1 MSREFSKGIFKFM
14 SFKQTPNAPWKKY
27 YKSEEMNFKVPD
39 ISIYNYFEKKAS
51 SYGDLNAI
59 DYCGRKIKYS
69 ELLEKVDRCAKSFY
83 FNGIRAGDVV
93 TLIMSNTPE
102 AVISFLALNKIGAIS
117 NMLHHLSSEN
127 EIKKTIISTNSKMLL
142 IIDYVYEK
150 VKKILKAT
158 NLLKVIVVKTN
169 NAMPLVANL
178 EYNISHLF
186 DYNLPKNSN
195 FYVYWNDFF
204 YSSNDINVSDYKR
217 NTKKNTPAVMIHSGG
232 STGVPKAI
240 MISNGNFVTFS
251 IQSGIIYKEIEIGDK
266 NLAMMPIFHG
276 FGLATNVYFP
286 LTMGMEVILIPR
298 FQASKFEKILNDY
311 KPEFV
316 MAVPTIYEEMLKI
329 DNNNLDMSNLKYAL
343 SGGDILK
350 KSLEDRINDFFL
362 AHNSKVKIS
371 CGFGMS
377 EALTGVVCETN
388 EVNRD
393 GTVGIPLPGC
403 YVGIFSSDDQELPY
417 DQDGE
422 ICISGPNVMLGYYNN
437 IKETNLALHVHDD
450 GNIWLHS
457 GDIGSM
463 DKDGFITYKGRIK
476 RMIVTSGYNVYPSQI
491 EELLETHPAIMLC
504 NVVGVPDSRKG
515 EVIKAYIVLNK
526 GFLPFPALIKNFK
539 KLCEKNLPKYAHPS
553 DYEFRK
559 SLPRTIVGKIDFK
572 ALQDENR

>member
-1 MSREFSKGIFKFM
+1 M
-14 SFKQTPNAPWKKY
+14 
-27 YKSEEMNFKVPD
+27 
-39 ISIYNYFEKKAS
+39 
-51 SYGDLNAI
+51 
-59 DYCGRKIKYS
+59 
-69 ELLEKVDRCAKSFY
+69 
-83 FNGIRAGDVV
+83 
-93 TLIMSNTPE
+93 
-102 AVISFLALNKIGAIS
+102 
-117 NMLHHLSSEN
+117 
-127 EIKKTIISTNSKMLL
+127 
-142 IIDYVYEK
+142 
-150 VKKILKAT
+150 
-158 NLLKVIVVKTN
+158 
-169 NAMPLVANL
+169 
-178 EYNISHLF
+178 
-186 DYNLPKNSN
+186 
-195 FYVYWNDFF
+195 
-204 YSSNDINVSDYKR
+204 
-217 NTKKNTPAVMIHSGG
+217 
-232 STGVPKAI
+232 
-240 MISNGNFVTFS
+240 
-251 IQSGIIYKEIEIGDK
+251 
-266 NLAMMPIFHG
+266 
-276 FGLATNVYFP
+276 
-286 LTMGMEVILIPR
+286 
-298 FQASKFEKILNDY
+298 
-311 KPEFV
+311 
-316 MAVPTIYEEMLKI
+316 
-329 DNNNLDMSNLKYAL
+329 KYAL

-515 EVIKAYIVLNK
+515 EIIKAYIVLNK
-526 GFLPFPALIKNFK
+526 GFLQFPALIKDFK

>member
-1 MSREFSKGIFKFM
+1 
-14 SFKQTPNAPWKKY
+14 
-27 YKSEEMNFKVPD
+27 
-39 ISIYNYFEKKAS
+39 
-51 SYGDLNAI
+51 
-59 DYCGRKIKYS
+59 
-69 ELLEKVDRCAKSFY
+69 
-83 FNGIRAGDVV
+83 
-93 TLIMSNTPE
+93 
-102 AVISFLALNKIGAIS
+102 
-117 NMLHHLSSEN
+117 
-127 EIKKTIISTNSKMLL
+127 
-142 IIDYVYEK
+142 
-150 VKKILKAT
+150 
-158 NLLKVIVVKTN
+158 
-169 NAMPLVANL
+169 
-178 EYNISHLF
+178 
-186 DYNLPKNSN
+186 
-195 FYVYWNDFF
+195 
-204 YSSNDINVSDYKR
+204 
-217 NTKKNTPAVMIHSGG
+217 MIHSGG
-232 STGVPKAI
+232 STGIPKAI
-240 MISNGNFVTFS
+240 IISNGNFITFS
-251 IQSGIIYKEIEIGDK
+251 IQSSIIYKEIEIGDK

-298 FQASKFEKILNDY
+298 FQSSKFEKLLNDY
-311 KPEFV
+311 KPEFI

-350 KSLEDRINDFFL
+350 KSLEDRVNDFFL
-362 AHNSKVKIS
+362 AHNSKIKIS

-388 EVNRD
+388 EINRD

-403 YVGIFSSDDQELPY
+403 YVGIFSSDDKELPY

-437 IKETNLALHVHDD
+437 VKETNLALHIHDD

-457 GDIGSM
+457 GDIGAM

-504 NVVGVPDSRKG
+504 NVVGVPDAKKG

-526 GFLPFPALIKNFK
+526 GFLPFPALIKDFK
-539 KLCEKNLPKYAHPS
+539 KLCEKNLPRYAHPFE
-553 DYEFRK
+553 YEFRK

-572 ALQDENR
+572 ALQDENK